1 MNLHEY
7 QGKLLFAE
15 YNLPVSKGK
24 VIFDAKDAIDACDEI
39 GGDKWV
45 VKAQVHAGGR
55 GKSGGVQLIDNP
67 EQAIEFAQKW
77 LGNRLITYQTDA
89 VGQIVNSILIEE
101 CTDIAQEL
109 YLSAVID
116 RDTQKIVFIGSSEGG
131 VNIEEVAKNS
141 PEKIIYQGVDLDD
154 KDFSQHA
161 ENIGKV
167 LKLNPDQQNQ
177 FSPML
182 DNLVRLFVEKDLSLL
197 EINPLVITK
206 NGDLHCLDAKI
217 NIDSNALFRQPEL
230 MEMHD
235 ESQEDPQEAEAAK
248 HDLSYVSLDGNIGC
262 MVNGAGLAMG
272 TMDTIKFFGGN
283 PANFLDVGGT
293 ATQERVAKAFKII
306 LKDPEVKVVLVNIFG
321 GIVRCDLIAEGIVA
335 AIKFFGGN
343 PANFLDVGGTAT
355 QERVAKAFKI
365 ILKDPEV
372 KVVLVNIF
380 GGIVRCDLIAEG
392 IVAAIK
398 EVGIEVPVVV
408 RLEGNN
414 AEIGAKILEE
424 SDIKVESINDLGSA
438 AKKSVELAK

>member
-7 QGKLLFAE
+7 QGKSLFAA

-24 VIFDAKDAIDACDEI
+24 VIFTAEDAIEACNEI
-39 GGDKWV
+39 GGKKWV

-55 GKSGGVQLIDNP
+55 GKSGGVELIESP
-67 EQAIEFAQKW
+67 QAAQDFAEKW
-77 LGNRLITYQTDA
+77 LGNRLVTYQTDSK
-89 VGQIVNSILIEE
+89 GQIVNSILIED
-101 CTDIAQEL
+101 CTDIAKEL

-116 RDTQKIVFIGSSEGG
+116 RESQKIVFIGSSEGG
-131 VNIEEVAKNS
+131 VNIEEVAKSS
-141 PEKIIYQGVDLDD
+141 PEKIIYQGIDLDD
-154 KDFSQHA
+154 PDLSNHA
-161 ENIGKV
+161 ISIGNV
-167 LKLNPDQQNQ
+167 LKLNTEQQKQ
-177 FSPML
+177 FTPML

-197 EINPLVITK
+197 EINPLVITQ
-206 NGDLHCLDAKI
+206 NGDLHCLDAKL

-335 AIKFFGGN
+335 AIK
-343 PANFLDVGGTAT
+343 DVG
-355 QERVAKAFKI
+355 
-365 ILKDPEV
+365 
-372 KVVLVNIF
+372 
-380 GGIVRCDLIAEG
+380 
-392 IVAAIK
+392 IK
-398 EVGIEVPVVV
+398 VPVVV

-424 SDIKVESINDLGSA
+424 SDIEVESINDLASA
-438 AKKSVELAK
+438 AKKSVELAR